1 MKKPVKD
8 RVGEI
13 ITTSRNITWRVISEL
28 ERGWSYDRYNGV
40 EEKVQRTRR
49 FEVECQRCKNKREVT
64 YKNIFTSKSVVCFV
78 CEQKPIVEKT
88 ENRAGSKLKKFD
100 EDNVDRTLTKD
111 GKVDGRSNR
120 PNSVEYVGRIF
131 QCSFDTFLCI
141 KELDRVISKNG
152 KNLYRNFLVECQ
164 DCHTQKE
171 ALSASLLSN
180 GVACPKCRSEKR
192 NVVRVIDMPLPDL
205 ERKCEIMHEIN
216 EIWLDMKKMAKAGVL
231 NQYLMDKYDMKF
243 GIGEEKEEIRERF
256 DMDEI
261 EIDYEDPDIDWN
273 SRINDID

>member
-1 MKKPVKD
+1 MKRPVKD

-13 ITTSRNITWRVISEL
+13 ITTSRDITWKVLEEI
-28 ERGWSYDRYNGV
+28 ERGWSYDRSNGV

-49 FEVECQRCKNKREVT
+49 FEIECQGCKSTREVT

-88 ENRAGSKLKKFD
+88 EKRAGSRLVKFN
-100 EDNVDRTLTKD
+100 EDNADRTLTKD

-120 PNSVEYVGRIF
+120 PNSVKYVGRIF
-131 QCSFDTFLCI
+131 KCSFDTFICLA
-141 KELDRVISKNG
+141 ELDRVISKNG

-192 NVVRVIDMPLPDL
+192 YVVRQLDIPTPDL
-205 ERKCEIMHEIN
+205 ERKCEIMAEIN
-216 EIWLDMKKMAKAGVL
+216 EIWREMKRMQRAGTL
-231 NQYLMDKYDMKF
+231 NQYLMDKYDMKH
-243 GIGEEKEEIRERF
+243 GIGDEEEEIRERINI
-256 DMDEI
+256 DEL

-273 SRINDID
+273 ARINDID